1 MIVNSSVREV
11 IVAARGFGATITFL
25 FPKDLAGRLGFAGLL
40 TGWLERVG
48 CRCGILFL
56 YGLTYKLRGLI
67 GFVLAT
73 LEPMTYGEILRSWIR
88 Q

>member
-11 IVAARGFGATITFL
+11 IVAARGFGATILFL
-25 FPKDLAGRLGFAGLL
+25 FPKDLGRLGFAGLL
-40 TGWLERVG
+40 TGWLEKVG

-73 LEPMTYGEILRSWIR
+73 PESMTYGEILRSWIR